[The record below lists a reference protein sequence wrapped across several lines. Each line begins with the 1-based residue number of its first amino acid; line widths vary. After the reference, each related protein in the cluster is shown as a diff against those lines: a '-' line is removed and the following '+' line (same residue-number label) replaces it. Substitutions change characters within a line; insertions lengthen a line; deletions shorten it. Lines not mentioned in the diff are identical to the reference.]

1 MSTLKIGL
9 LGGSFDPIHKG
20 HLELAKAILKDGCQ
34 EVWFLPCQSS
44 PLKARLLSS
53 FEHRVNMIEWAI
65 YPFKKMKVCTIER
78 DLPLPSYTIT
88 TLKELKKKYS
98 HEFIFY
104 IGNDQAKQ
112 LDKWKDIEECFKLAE
127 FRVFK
132 RDCEVIECPYTLKEV
147 EFKPVDISST
157 KVRQGA
163 FNDVPKAVNRYIWEN
178 RLYLDEFVR
187 NQMDEKRYN
196 HSVSVAGVC
205 RELAFVHHLND
216 EDAYVIG
223 MLHDVCKKWSI
234 EKSEA
239 WMKCFEKDHV
249 HEPKAIWHGYLVDHY
264 LKRLFHVR
272 EKHILNAVHH
282 HVKGDSKNPYAQIV
296 YIADKCEPLRGYDA
310 SYELNLAK
318 TNLNEAVNYVME
330 EQKAY
335 IKKENKKH
343 E

>member
-34 EVWFLPCQSS
+34 EVWFLPCQAS
-44 PLKARLLSS
+44 PLKERSLSS
-53 FEHRVNMIEWAI
+53 FEHRTNMIEWAI
-65 YPFKKMKVCTIER
+65 APFKKMKVCTIER
-78 DLPLPSYTIT
+78 DLPVPSYTVT
-88 TLKELKKKYS
+88 TLRELKRKYQAD
-98 HEFIFY
+98 FIFY

-112 LDKWKDIEECFKLAE
+112 LDKWKDIDDCMKLAE

-132 RDCEVIECPYTLKEV
+132 RDSNDVECAYDLKCV
-147 EFKPVDISST
+147 EFKQIDISST

-163 FNDVPKAVNRYIWEN
+163 FYDVPKSVRRYIWEN
-178 RLYLDEFVR
+178 RLYVDEFVR
-187 NQMDEKRYN
+187 NQVDEKRYN

-216 EDAYVIG
+216 DDAYLIG
-223 MLHDVCKKWSI
+223 MLHDVCKKWAY

-239 WMKCFEKDHV
+239 WMKCFESENI

-264 LKRLFHVR
+264 LRRLFNVR

-282 HVKGDSKNPYAQIV
+282 HVKGDSHNPYAQIV

-310 SYELNLAK
+310 SVELNLARV
-318 TNLNEAVNYVME
+318 NLKEAVDYIMKI
-330 EQKAY
+330 QKAY
-335 IKKENKKH
+335 IAKENKKH